1 LALALLEAAYR
12 TKVNGA
18 LAMAEL
24 KLIDMDWAGSE
35 DAFRYPVLLNMKACQ
50 WSHDVGPEQP
60 MKRQDDLALLS
71 LQMSP
76 TISARVRVGSK

>member
-1 LALALLEAAYR
+1 MELLEAAHR

-24 KLIDMDWAGSE
+24 KLTDMDWAGSE
-35 DAFRYPVLLNMKACQ
+35 DAFRYPGLLNMKAFQ

-60 MKRQDDLALLS
+60 MKQQDDLPLLS